1 MNGGF
6 WLPTVFYKF
15 ELQEENTQI
24 LSMQILPWIQF
35 CQVHPKIEG
44 IYNFSKK
51 NSVKSLP
58 KKRDP
63 VLLSPFLSKVQQSVF
78 SKNNP
83 AIRPTFSS
91 LTEIKS
97 SSHISLTVAKS

>member
-15 ELQEENTQI
+15 ELQEENIQI

-35 CQVHPKIEG
+35 YQVHPKIEG

-58 KKRDP
+58 KKAGPRP
-63 VLLSPFLSKVQQSVF
+63 PQSVPVEG
-78 SKNNP
+78 S
-83 AIRPTFSS
+83 T
-91 LTEIKS
+91 
-97 SSHISLTVAKS
+97 ISVLKK